1 MEMLARLSQRKY
13 QVCCRGLLVEFKAS
27 RHCCLSPASL
37 SRLKVHRATSRGPAE
52 TRTSIRRCV
61 LVIAEIAQD
70 KLVRLARCELVTFS
84 IDGAHPQT
92 IALQPSDEMPADE
105 SSPSAHERR
114 LHRTAL
120 DVGISWG

>member
-1 MEMLARLSQRKY
+1 LINLIEWTIYRL
-13 QVCCRGLLVEFKAS
+13 FTKA
-27 RHCCLSPASL
+27 
-37 SRLKVHRATSRGPAE
+37 G
-52 TRTSIRRCV
+52 
-61 LVIAEIAQD
+61 IAEIAQGKLIRLAWC
-70 KLVRLARCELVTFS
+70 KLVMFS